1 MNGNV
6 EGVEVGK
13 RYLVYEHGP
22 ERIEQNL
29 EGCEEGFACDAVE
42 EDGFKGGRE
51 IGVQSINAQALV
63 VCEVIW
69 AERGRVRN
77 ANGKVCENREE
88 AVEAG
93 GLECEVM
100 GNFVNG

>member
-1 MNGNV
+1 MEIG
-6 EGVEVGK
+6 EGH
-13 RYLVYEHGP
+13 LVHEHRP

-42 EDGFKGGRE
+42 EDGFERSRE

-63 VCEVIW
+63 MCEVVW
-69 AERGRVRN
+69 TERGRVRN
-77 ANGKVCENREE
+77 ANGEVCEDREE

-100 GNFVNG
+100 GDFVNG